1 MWSLSHPNL
10 RDNCVIISDNI
21 ENQGTSFSI
30 TDTKLDVPV
39 VTLSIEGNAKILQQ
53 LKSSFKRI
61 INWNE
66 YLSKVKVKVINQ

>member
-21 ENQGTSFSI
+21 EYQGTSFSI